1 MALIRAISGSGGA
14 GTPTLEYEGKI
25 TDISKAG
32 SYTFTD
38 DYDVVL
44 VVTVISGSGSYYVT
58 YDGVIYNYMSG
69 YSNSKVAL
77 IPNVKANTAITFS
90 TNIYCSIH
98 GYNYA

>member
-1 MALIRAISGSGGA
+1 MLIRALSGSGG

-25 TDISKAG
+25 TDLSSAG
-32 SYTFTD
+32 SYTFTN

-77 IPNVKANTAITFS
+77 VPNVKENTAITIS
-90 TNIYCSIH
+90 TNISSSIY